1 MNELEFK
8 LTPAYCLFNGIA
20 VYEQNGAEITF
31 LVENDKDNLLQE
43 RLIKAFGNYLENVQQ
58 NENCPEK
65 YRRMPRVRFVKA
77 TRAELRKCI
86 SELYEKKDDDET
98 LLFENIEDQ
107 KSVEEAA
114 AVLLLD
120 SILEEARNKKAS
132 DIHIERNIVRYRI
145 NGKLENQSV
154 LFHDKANELVQ
165 RIKLLAGMNVLE
177 KRKSQDGHFVYGDVK
192 PLFVRVSSMSIF
204 SKEQKELEESI
215 VLRILDTSRI
225 PLSLSQLGFE
235 LLQFENIKRLCQE
248 KNGLIV
254 ICGPTGAGKSTTA
267 ASMLL
272 EIKKQK
278 NDSIKIIS
286 LEDPPEYIIPE
297 ITQVQI
303 DDTGNN
309 TYEDALLH
317 VFRQDPD
324 VIMIGEI
331 RDEKSATAAIR
342 ASLTGHLVL
351 ATLHTSS
358 AAGSVLRLENLG
370 IGRKIIASVLRGVVV
385 QDLSFDEDKAS
396 LLADVALPD
405 YSFAADINSQMS
417 EDEIER
423 LFDHLTNYSNVLSQS
438 FVNRARK
445 KILPVSS
452 DIPVIQAIPI
462 IQPNQKKKEA

>member
-1 MNELEFK
+1 MSKMEFK

-31 LVENDKDNLLQE
+31 LIENDDDALLQE
-43 RLIKAFGNYLENVQQ
+43 RLTKAFENYLENIRHD
-58 NENCPEK
+58 ENCPEK
-65 YRRMPRVRFVKA
+65 YRRMSRIEFIKSSRS
-77 TRAELRKCI
+77 ELRKCI
-86 SELYEKKDDDET
+86 SELYEKDKNEENQYFSDDEEQQG
-98 LLFENIEDQ
+98 LDD
-107 KSVEEAA
+107 AA

-120 SILEEARNKKAS
+120 SILDKARSKKAS
-132 DIHIERNIVRYRI
+132 DIHIEKNTVRYRI
-145 NGKLENQSV
+145 NGKLENQSE
-154 LFHDKANELVQ
+154 LIHEKATELVQ

-177 KRKSQDGHFVYGDVK
+177 KRKSQDGHFVYGDVN

-204 SKEQKELEESI
+204 SKQQSEMEESV

-225 PLSLSQLGFE
+225 PLSLSQLGFD
-235 LLQFENIKRLCQE
+235 LLQFESIKRLCQE

-278 NDSIKIIS
+278 NDTLKIIS
-286 LEDPPEYIIPE
+286 LEDPPEYIIPG

-303 DDTGNN
+303 DDSQNN
-309 TYEDALLH
+309 TYEDALAH

-370 IGRKIIASVLRGVVV
+370 IGRKIIASVLKGVVV
-385 QDLSFDEDKAS
+385 QDLSFSEDSAS
-396 LLADVALPD
+396 LIADVALPD
-405 YSFAADINSQMS
+405 YSFAADISTQMS

-423 LFDHLTNYSNVLSQS
+423 LFDHLTNYSDVISQT
-438 FVNRARK
+438 FANRTRK
-445 KILPVSS
+445 KIVPVSS
-452 DIPVIQAIPI
+452 GTKQKSIQ
-462 IQPNQKKKEA
+462 KEA

>member
-1 MNELEFK
+1 MNRFEFK
-8 LTPAYCLFNGIA
+8 LTPAYCLFNGAA
-20 VYEQNGAEITF
+20 VLEQNGAEITF

-43 RLIKAFGNYLENVQQ
+43 RLIKGFDNFVDNIRKETD
-58 NENCPEK
+58 CPETF
-65 YRRMPRVRFVKA
+65 RRMTKVNFIKGNRI
-77 TRAELRKCI
+77 ELRKCI
-86 SELYEKKDDDET
+86 SELYEKGDEENIT
-98 LLFENIEDQ
+98 QFENAD
-107 KSVEEAA
+107 KKNDLDEAA

-120 SILEEARNKKAS
+120 SILDEARNKKAS
-132 DIHIERNIVRYRI
+132 DVHIEKNIVRYRI

-154 LFHDKANELVQ
+154 LLHDKAVELVQ
-165 RIKLLAGMNVLE
+165 RIKLLSGMNVLE
-177 KRKSQDGHFVYGDVK
+177 KRRSQDGHFIYGETN
-192 PLFVRVSSMSIF
+192 PLFVRVSSMSII
-204 SKEQKELEESI
+204 SEEQKEPEESV
-215 VLRILDTSRI
+215 VLRILDTARI
-225 PLSLSQLGFE
+225 PLTLSQLGFE
-235 LLQFENIKRLCQE
+235 LLQYESIKRLCQE
-248 KNGLIV
+248 KNGLII

-272 EIKKQK
+272 EINRQK

-286 LEDPPEYIIPE
+286 LEDPPEYIIPG
-297 ITQVQI
+297 ITQIQI
-303 DDTGNN
+303 DDARNN
-309 TYEDALLH
+309 TYDDALQH

-385 QDLSFDEDKAS
+385 QDLNFTDDATS

-405 YSFAADINSQMS
+405 YSFAADITTDMS

-423 LFDHLTNYSNVLSQS
+423 LFDHLTNYSEVLSQT
-438 FVNRARK
+438 FTNRTRK
-445 KILPVSS
+445 KIIPVS
-452 DIPVIQAIPI
+452 VG
-462 IQPNQKKKEA
+462 NQQNQEIREA